1 MKRTKKGSSD
11 RALIIKSLCKNK
23 LMLLFVGITLIISIA
38 GILAPIIAPCDPYFE
53 EPVNRLLAPSSEHL
67 FGTDILGRDVFS
79 RVLYGIR
86 LSLFVGLL
94 TSVISTVI
102 GVVLGLLAG
111 YFSMLDA
118 IIMRICEAF
127 STIPVFLMAITLMT
141 LWGISTRNVII
152 SMSIVYAPLV
162 ITVTRGVALS
172 IREQTYIEA
181 MRAAGAAWQRIVFGH
196 MLPNVVSP
204 VIVQMTY
211 IFASS
216 MLVEASLSFLG
227 AGIPLPA
234 PSLGNILNEAKTVIF
249 QAWWLVIYPGLCLI
263 FIMLGINVLG
273 DTIRDVLDPLSN

>member
-1 MKRTKKGSSD
+1 MKRTIKGPSD
-11 RALIIKSLCKNK
+11 RALIVKSLFKNK
-23 LMLLFVGITLIISIA
+23 LLLLFVGITLIISVA
-38 GILAPIIAPCDPYFE
+38 GILAPLIAPCDPYFE

-181 MRAAGAAWQRIVFGH
+181 MRAAGASWQRIVFGH

-204 VIVQMTY
+204 IIVQMTY

>member
-94 TSVISTVI
+94 TSVISTVT

-181 MRAAGAAWQRIVFGH
+181 MRAAGASWQRIVFGH